1 LRLGAPLLTAA
12 QKTTLVIGIGA
23 CRGPLDA
30 RCGAKYIG
38 LFMMQRKSNRKL
50 ASEPPFH
57 QNLAH
62 EYPSSSEEANLTEG
76 RTTATKNNTER
87 NLGLSVIVFIKP
99 AASGDKC

>member
-38 LFMMQRKSNRKL
+38 LFVMQRKSNRNL

-57 QNLAH
+57 QSLAH
-62 EYPSSSEEANLTEG
+62 EYSSSSEEENLKEG
-76 RTTATKNNTER
+76 RTTATKKKHGTEHGPFSDCFHKTCCER
-87 NLGLSVIVFIKP
+87 R
-99 AASGDKC
+99 